1 MESLRN
7 KIIIFTILAIIFLLL
22 HLVSY
27 IHNINVFKKE
37 LNTLEDAHDF
47 MEDVLELRRYEKN
60 FVFRIDSKD
69 IEEVL
74 DYLKKIK
81 KKINLI
87 TSNLEMI
94 DDGKVKAFHNDLMN
108 YEHLINLARE
118 RKEFRFNEIRRYG
131 QNMVMIAQNILDISK
146 SYIDRRLNKIL
157 IIPTIVVFLFGL
169 ILIVLLIILAVIILR
184 QMAFI
189 QKATKKIAQG
199 NFSYIPVKSHSFAL
213 IVEAFNRMIKELELR
228 QEQLLQER
236 KLAAVGTLTSGIAHE
251 LNNPLNNISLT
262 VESLIEELDELNK
275 EESIEMLHEVLG
287 EVERASSLVKNLL
300 EFSRRKKSQAFEL
313 IDLADIIDAT
323 IRLVQNQLTLSNIRL
338 KKHIPENIPK
348 INGNSDSLKQVFVN
362 LFFNAIQ
369 AMPEGGSLTVV
380 VSQDARGFVS
390 VQVADTGVGIP
401 QDVMDRIF
409 DPFYTTKPV
418 GIGTG
423 LGLSIVYGIVK
434 KHGGHIEVQ
443 SEQGKGTTFTV
454 FLPAVDEGRRMKG
467 EG

>member
-81 KKINLI
+81 KKINQI

-362 LFFNAIQ
+362 LFLNAIQ

-401 QDVMDRIF
+401 RDVMDRIF

>member
-7 KIIIFTILAIIFLLL
+7 KIIIFTILAIMFLLL

-81 KKINLI
+81 KKINQI

-287 EVERASSLVKNLL
+287 EVERASSVVKNLL

-313 IDLADIIDAT
+313 INLADIIEVT

-380 VSQDARGFVS
+380 VSQGARGFVS

-401 QDVMDRIF
+401 RDVMDRIF

-454 FLPAVDEGRRMKG
+454 FLPAVEEG
-467 EG
+467 

>member
-7 KIIIFTILAIIFLLL
+7 KIIVFTVLSIIFLLL
-22 HLVSY
+22 HLISY

-37 LNTLEDAHDF
+37 LNTLEDTHDF

-60 FVFRIDSKD
+60 FVFRIDPKD
-69 IEEVL
+69 IQEVL

-81 KKINLI
+81 DKINLI
-87 TSNLEMI
+87 TSNLEML
-94 DDGKVKAFHNDLMN
+94 DNEKVKAFHNDITH
-108 YEHLINLARE
+108 YERLINLARE

-131 QNMVMIAQNILDISK
+131 QNMVTFAQNILDVSK
-146 SYIDRRLNKIL
+146 SYINRRLNRIL

-189 QKATKKIAQG
+189 QKATKKIAEG
-199 NFSYIPVKSHSFAL
+199 NFSYIPVKNHSFAL

-262 VESLIEELDELNK
+262 IESLIEELDELNK
-275 EESIEMLHEVLG
+275 EECIEMLYEVLG
-287 EVERASSLVKNLL
+287 EVERASSVVKNLL

-313 IDLADIIDAT
+313 IDLADVIDVT
-323 IRLVQNQLTLSNIRL
+323 IRLVQNQLTLSNIKL
-338 KKHIPENIPK
+338 KKYIPENIPK

-362 LFFNAIQ
+362 LFLNAIQ
-369 AMPEGGSLTVV
+369 AMPEGGSLAVV
-380 VSQDARGFVS
+380 VSHDKGFVS
-390 VQVADTGVGIP
+390 VQVTDTGVGIP

-454 FLPAVDEGRRMKG
+454 FLPAADLSPESD
-467 EG
+467 

>member
-81 KKINLI
+81 KKINQI

-287 EVERASSLVKNLL
+287 EVERASSVVKNLL

-362 LFFNAIQ
+362 LFLNAIQ

-454 FLPAVDEGRRMKG
+454 FLPAVDEGRRMKE

>member
-7 KIIIFTILAIIFLLL
+7 KIIIFTILAIMFLLL

-81 KKINLI
+81 KKINQI

-275 EESIEMLHEVLG
+275 EECIEMLYEVLA
-287 EVERASSLVKNLL
+287 EVERASSVVKNLL

-362 LFFNAIQ
+362 LFLNAIQ

-390 VQVADTGVGIP
+390 VQVADTGVGIS
-401 QDVMDRIF
+401 QDAMDRIF

>member
-7 KIIIFTILAIIFLLL
+7 KIIIFTILAIMFLLL

-81 KKINLI
+81 KKINQI

-380 VSQDARGFVS
+380 VSQDANFVS
-390 VQVADTGVGIP
+390 VQIADTGVGIP

-418 GIGTG
+418 GIWTG

-454 FLPAVDEGRRMKG
+454 FLPAVEEG
-467 EG
+467 

>member
-81 KKINLI
+81 KKINQI

-380 VSQDARGFVS
+380 VSQGARGFVS

-401 QDVMDRIF
+401 RDVMDRIF

>member
-7 KIIIFTILAIIFLLL
+7 KIIIFTVLAVIFLSL

-27 IHNINVFKKE
+27 IHNINIFKRE
-37 LNTLEDAHDF
+37 LNTLEVAHDF

-60 FVFRIDSKD
+60 FVYRIDSKD
-69 IEEVL
+69 IQEVL

-81 KKINLI
+81 DKINLI
-87 TSNLEMI
+87 ASNLELA
-94 DDGKVKAFHNDLMN
+94 DDEKVKAFHRDITQ
-108 YEHLINLARE
+108 YERLINLARE

-131 QNMVMIAQNILDISK
+131 KNMVMIAQNFLDVSK
-146 SYIDRRLNKIL
+146 SYINRRLNKIL
-157 IIPTIVVFLFGL
+157 IIPTLVVFLFGL
-169 ILIVLLIILAVIILR
+169 ILIVLLIVLTFIILK

-189 QKATKKIAQG
+189 QRATKKIAQG
-199 NFSYIPVKSHSFAL
+199 NFSYIPVRNHSFAL

-228 QEQLLQER
+228 QEQLLKER

-251 LNNPLNNISLT
+251 LNNPLNNISLI
-262 VESLIEELDELNK
+262 VESLLEEFDELNK
-275 EESIEMLHEVLG
+275 EECIEMLNEVLG
-287 EVERASSLVKNLL
+287 EVDRASSVVKNLL

-313 IDLADIIDAT
+313 IDLADIIDVT
-323 IRLVQNQLTLSNIRL
+323 IRLVQNQLTLSNIKL

-362 LFFNAIQ
+362 LFLNAIQ

-380 VSQDARGFVS
+380 VSPDAKGFVS

-401 QDVMDRIF
+401 QDVMERIF

-434 KHGGHIEVQ
+434 KHGGYIEVQ

-454 FLPAVDEGRRMKG
+454 FLPAADLSPESD
-467 EG
+467 

>member
-7 KIIIFTILAIIFLLL
+7 KIIIFTVLAIIFLLL

-81 KKINLI
+81 KKINQI

-362 LFFNAIQ
+362 LFLNAIQ

-454 FLPAVDEGRRMKG
+454 FLPAVDEGRRMKD

>member
-7 KIIIFTILAIIFLLL
+7 KIIIFTVLAVIFLSL

-27 IHNINVFKKE
+27 IHNINIFKKE
-37 LNTLEDAHDF
+37 INTLEVAHDF

-60 FVFRIDSKD
+60 FVYRIDSKD
-69 IEEVL
+69 IQEVL

-81 KKINLI
+81 DKINLI
-87 TSNLEMI
+87 TSNLELP
-94 DDGKVKAFHNDLMN
+94 DNEKVKAFHRDIRQ
-108 YEHLINLARE
+108 YERLINLARE

-131 QNMVMIAQNILDISK
+131 KNMVMIAQNFLDVSK
-146 SYIDRRLNKIL
+146 SYINRRLNKIL
-157 IIPTIVVFLFGL
+157 IIPTLVVFLFGL
-169 ILIVLLIILAVIILR
+169 ILIVLLIVLTFIILK

-199 NFSYIPVKSHSFAL
+199 NFSYIPVKKHSFAS

-228 QEQLLQER
+228 QEQLLKER

-251 LNNPLNNISLT
+251 LNNPLNNISLI
-262 VESLIEELDELNK
+262 VESLLEEFDELNK
-275 EESIEMLHEVLG
+275 EECIEMLYEVLG
-287 EVERASSLVKNLL
+287 EVDRASSVVKNLL

-313 IDLADIIDAT
+313 IDLADIIDVT
-323 IRLVQNQLTLSNIRL
+323 IRLVQNQLTLSNIKL
-338 KKHIPENIPK
+338 KKHISENIPK
-348 INGNSDSLKQVFVN
+348 IKGNSDSLKQVFVN
-362 LFFNAIQ
+362 LFLNAIQ
-369 AMPEGGSLTVV
+369 AMPEGGSLAVV
-380 VSQDARGFVS
+380 VSPDANKGFVS

-434 KHGGHIEVQ
+434 KHGGYIEVQ

-454 FLPAVDEGRRMKG
+454 FLPAADLPPESD
-467 EG
+467 

>member
-1 MESLRN
+1 M
-7 KIIIFTILAIIFLLL
+7 FLLL

-81 KKINLI
+81 KKINQI

-313 IDLADIIDAT
+313 INLADIIEVT

-380 VSQDARGFVS
+380 VSQGARGFVS

-401 QDVMDRIF
+401 RDVMDRIF

-454 FLPAVDEGRRMKG
+454 FLPAVEEG
-467 EG
+467 

>member
-7 KIIIFTILAIIFLLL
+7 KIIIFTILAIMFLLL

-81 KKINLI
+81 KKINQI

-287 EVERASSLVKNLL
+287 EVERASSVVKNLL

-313 IDLADIIDAT
+313 INLADIIEVT

-362 LFFNAIQ
+362 LFLNAIQ

-401 QDVMDRIF
+401 RDVMDRIF

>member
-94 DDGKVKAFHNDLMN
+94 DDEKVKAFHNDLMN

-199 NFSYIPVKSHSFAL
+199 DFSYIPVKSHSFAL

-287 EVERASSLVKNLL
+287 EVERASSVVKNLL

-380 VSQDARGFVS
+380 VSQGARGFVS